1 MSDPFPDGTAAG
13 FTPGGQ
19 PTRPVRTIELMFDK
33 LSNSLV
39 GRRTAA
45 EEDRILVARLYG
57 AAGRHAN
64 LGVPEETAV
73 AELRE
78 ITTRFD
84 LLGLAAGMFAAS
96 EDPWPDWNS
105 LATRLLLAAGAD
117 PEVLA
122 TTAAEVAERL
132 ARRPISY

>member
-1 MSDPFPDGTAAG
+1 MSDPSPGGTAVG

-19 PTRPVRTIELMFDK
+19 PKRSFQPIELMFDE

-39 GRRTAA
+39 GRRSAA

-57 AAGRHAN
+57 AAGRHAS

-73 AELRE
+73 AELRG
-78 ITTRFD
+78 ITTRPD
-84 LLGLAAGMFAAS
+84 LLGSAAGMFSAS
-96 EDPWPDWNS
+96 QDSWPEWNS
-105 LATRLLLAAGAD
+105 QAARLLLAAGAD

-122 TTAAEVAERL
+122 ATAAEVAERL